1 MRETEDRLRGVSETH
16 SNIDPG
22 HGGPWPETGDHTHCV
37 QTSIS
42 DIQDTDSLLS
52 VGKCLST
59 DTISIHPL
67 LEGVKTVQWQTV

>member
-42 DIQDTDSLLS
+42 DIQDTDIRPQCGKMSVNRHNFDSSL
-52 VGKCLST
+52 VGGS
-59 DTISIHPL
+59 
-67 LEGVKTVQWQTV
+67 